1 MTVVVISSGAYFAA
15 SGTYA
20 EVINEIGAR
29 KLQQNQLLN
38 ISATATDNCVV
49 MWRSGQTRG
58 I

>member
-1 MTVVVISSGAYFAA
+1 MAVAVISSGAYFAA

-20 EVINEIGAR
+20 EVINAIGAR
-29 KLQQNQLLN
+29 KVQQNQIIN